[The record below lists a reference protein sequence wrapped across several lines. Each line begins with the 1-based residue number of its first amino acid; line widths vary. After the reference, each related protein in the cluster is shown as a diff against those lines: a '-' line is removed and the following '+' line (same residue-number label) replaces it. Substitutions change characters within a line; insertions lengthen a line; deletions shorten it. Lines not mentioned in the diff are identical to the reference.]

1 MEQPF
6 EPCELIRLLEDD
18 RRDRGSIRA
27 ARAYD
32 LRAPPLAQSRVDLLV
47 LPQQPVDDLVTRD
60 RGRAVTGERFER
72 RALAGTDAARDGDSG

>member
-60 RGRAVTGERFER
+60 RRRALARKCFER
-72 RALAGTDAARDGDSG
+72 RTLAGTDAARDGDSG